1 MQLTIDIALLIIF
14 TIVIAVIAD
23 CKMMIVMNAN
33 AVVNHV
39 TITNIVNIVEV

>member
-14 TIVIAVIAD
+14 IAVIAD
-23 CKMMIVMNAN
+23 CKMMNVMNAN